1 MSTDSASLID
11 IYELHSV
18 GKINQAVITIDKIAI
33 YDSKKRV
40 FKIFDS
46 ATKTLL
52 HTLDEFNDNIGI
64 VNDIVVQGSTFAY
77 IRGRTLVVHNLLEKG
92 GKGQRLI

>member
-1 MSTDSASLID
+1 
-11 IYELHSV
+11 V
-18 GKINQAVITIDKIAI
+18 GKINQAVITKEKIAI

-46 ATKTLL
+46 STKTIL
-52 HTLDEFNDNIGI
+52 HTLDEFTDNIGI
-64 VNDIVVQGSTFAY
+64 VNDIVVQSNTFAY

-92 GKGQRLI
+92 VKGQRLIQRDSLLRTLGIN